1 MDIQIQELDSSG
13 RLLTVA
19 LPDEEVQGEV
29 VERLKKMCRTVTI
42 PGFRKGRTPFKVVES
57 RFRESVFRNVLTDF
71 ARDSADSYMEENSI
85 RPVYGP
91 VVQDYS
97 QEQSMHKFE
106 LFFEVLP
113 KLSQWSIAGQE
124 IIEPKVELTDADVLE
139 EIEIWRK
146 ENRKWVVVDRS
157 AKQADRVTV
166 DVTTKINDEV
176 VDDGRQKNLKIAIP
190 SNEEDEFEDDTDLGV
205 GELDSALIGKACTGL
220 KAGDEVTVPA
230 GLEDATEGSDPS
242 TYTIK
247 VHSVEE
253 ATNEFTDNFLKLLG
267 VQSEA
272 EENFLSH
279 ARKLLEQ
286 DFRNIAEEALKR
298 QVVEILLDRNNFV
311 APRSLIEA
319 QVRHQT
325 KEMGYSVEEFEESGM
340 DLMKTE
346 VGQFIRSYIE
356 NQIVDDLVN
365 IELLSKNT
373 NLIDSSD
380 EAFQAHTQELVSLS
394 PTPEETKKSIEEN
407 SDKYKT
413 EFGIMQVIR
422 GLASEGD
429 YEVRSMTKQEF
440 DEWVHRLN
448 HSEPGEEEQ
457 QEDEATTEKLIV
469 DSSGQPI
476 RE

>member
-71 ARDSADSYMEENSI
+71 ARDSAETYMKENSI
-85 RPVYGP
+85 NPVYGP
-91 VVQDYS
+91 VMRDYS
-97 QEQSMHKFE
+97 SEQSMHKFE

-113 KLSQWSIAGQE
+113 RLSQWSIAGQE
-124 IIEPKVELTDADVLE
+124 IIEPKVEITDADVLE
-139 EIEIWRK
+139 EVENWRK
-146 ENRKWVVVDRS
+146 DNRKWVVVDRS

-176 VDDGRQKNLKIAIP
+176 VDDGGQKNLVIAIP
-190 SNEEDEFEDDTDLGV
+190 SDEDEFEDDIDPGDF
-205 GELDSALIGKACTGL
+205 DSALIGKACTGL

-230 GLEDATEGSDPS
+230 GLEDAAEGSDPS

-253 ATNEFTDNFLKLLG
+253 STNEFTDNFLKFLG

-286 DFRNIAEEALKR
+286 DFRNIVEEALKR

-319 QVRHQT
+319 EVRHRT

-340 DLMKTE
+340 DWMKTE

-356 NQIVDDLVN
+356 KQIVDDLVD

-373 NLIDSSD
+373 KLIDSSD
-380 EAFQAHTQELVSLS
+380 ETFQAHTQELVSLS
-394 PTPEETKKSIEEN
+394 PNPEETKKSIEEN

-413 EFGIMQVIR
+413 NFGIMQVIR

-429 YEVRSMTKQEF
+429 YEVRSMTVQEF
-440 DEWVHRLN
+440 HEWVHRLN
-448 HSEPGEEEQ
+448 YSGPGEDDEQ
-457 QEDEATTEKLIV
+457 QEDEAATENLIV

>member
-71 ARDSADSYMEENSI
+71 ARDSADTYMEENSI

-91 VVQDYS
+91 IMRDYS

-124 IIEPKVELTDADVLE
+124 IIEPKVELTDTDVLA
-139 EIEIWRK
+139 EIENWRK
-146 ENRKWVVVDRS
+146 ENRKCVVVDRS
-157 AKQADRVTV
+157 AQQADRVIV

-176 VDDGRQKNLKIAIP
+176 VDDGGQKNLVIAIP
-190 SNEEDEFEDDTDLGV
+190 SDEDEFEDDIDPGDF
-205 GELDSALIGKACTGL
+205 DSVLIGKACIGL

-230 GLEDATEGSDPS
+230 GLEDAAEGTDPS

-272 EENFLSH
+272 EENFLPH
-279 ARKLLEQ
+279 ARKFLERE
-286 DFRNIAEEALKR
+286 FRHKVDSTLKH
-298 QVVEILLDRNNFV
+298 QVVETLLDRNNFV

-319 QVRHQT
+319 EVRQYT
-325 KEMGYSVEEFEESGM
+325 KSIGYSVEEFEESGM
-340 DLMKTE
+340 DWMKTE

-356 NQIVDDLVN
+356 KQIVDELVK
-365 IELLSKNT
+365 IELLSQNT

-394 PTPEETKKSIEEN
+394 PTPEETKKNIEEN
-407 SDKYKT
+407 SDTYKT
-413 EFGIMQVIR
+413 SFGIMQVIR
-422 GLASEGD
+422 GLAKEGD
-429 YEVRSMTKQEF
+429 YEVRGMTVQEF
-440 DEWVHRLN
+440 NEWENSLN
-448 HSEPGEEEQ
+448 HAKSGEDDEQ
-457 QEDEATTEKLIV
+457 QEDEAATENLIV

>member
-71 ARDSADSYMEENSI
+71 ARDSADTYMEENSI

-91 VVQDYS
+91 IMRDYS

-124 IIEPKVELTDADVLE
+124 IIEPKVELTDADVLA
-139 EIEIWRK
+139 EIENWRK
-146 ENRKWVVVDRS
+146 ENRKCVVVDRS
-157 AKQADRVTV
+157 AQQADRVIV

-176 VDDGRQKNLKIAIP
+176 VDDGGQKNLVIAIP
-190 SNEEDEFEDDTDLGV
+190 SDEDEFEDDIDPGDF
-205 GELDSALIGKACTGL
+205 DSVLIGKACIGL

-230 GLEDATEGSDPS
+230 GLEDAAEGTDPS

-272 EENFLSH
+272 EENFLPH
-279 ARKLLEQ
+279 ARKFLERE
-286 DFRNIAEEALKR
+286 FRHKVDSTLKH
-298 QVVEILLDRNNFV
+298 QVVETLLERNNFV

-319 QVRHQT
+319 EVRQYT
-325 KEMGYSVEEFEESGM
+325 KSIGYSVEEFEESGM
-340 DLMKTE
+340 DWMKTE

-356 NQIVDDLVN
+356 KQIVDELVK
-365 IELLSKNT
+365 IELLSQNT

-394 PTPEETKKSIEEN
+394 PTPEETKKNIEEN
-407 SDKYKT
+407 SDTYKT
-413 EFGIMQVIR
+413 SFGIMQVIR
-422 GLASEGD
+422 GLAKEGD
-429 YEVRSMTKQEF
+429 YEVRGMTVQEF
-440 DEWVHRLN
+440 NEWENSLN
-448 HSEPGEEEQ
+448 HAKSGEDDEQ
-457 QEDEATTEKLIV
+457 QEDEAVAENLIV

>member
-71 ARDSADSYMEENSI
+71 ARDSADTYMEENSI

-91 VVQDYS
+91 IMRDYS

-124 IIEPKVELTDADVLE
+124 IIEPKVDLTDADVLA
-139 EIEIWRK
+139 EIENWRK
-146 ENRKWVVVDRS
+146 ENRKCVVVDRS
-157 AKQADRVTV
+157 AQQADRVIV

-176 VDDGRQKNLKIAIP
+176 VDDGGQKNLVIAIP
-190 SNEEDEFEDDTDLGV
+190 SDEDEFEDDIDPGDF
-205 GELDSALIGKACTGL
+205 DSVLIGKACIGL

-230 GLEDATEGSDPS
+230 GLEDAAEGTDPS

-267 VQSEA
+267 VHSEA
-272 EENFLSH
+272 EENFLPQ
-279 ARKLLEQ
+279 ARKFLERE
-286 DFRNIAEEALKR
+286 FRHKVDSTLKH
-298 QVVEILLDRNNFV
+298 QVVETLLDRNKFV

-319 QVRHQT
+319 EVRQYT
-325 KEMGYSVEEFEESGM
+325 KSIGYSVEEFEESGM
-340 DLMKTE
+340 DWMKTE
-346 VGQFIRSYIE
+346 VGQFIHSYIE
-356 NQIVDDLVN
+356 KQIVDELVK
-365 IELLSKNT
+365 IELLSQNT

-407 SDKYKT
+407 SDTYKT
-413 EFGIMQVIR
+413 NFGIMQVIR
-422 GLASEGD
+422 GLAKEGD
-429 YEVRSMTKQEF
+429 YEVRGMTVQEF
-440 DEWVHRLN
+440 NEWENGLN
-448 HSEPGEEEQ
+448 HAKSGEDDEQ
-457 QEDEATTEKLIV
+457 QEDEAATENLIV

>member
-1 MDIQIQELDSSG
+1 MDIQIQELDSSS

-71 ARDSADSYMEENSI
+71 ARDSADTYMEENSI

-91 VVQDYS
+91 VMRDYS

-139 EIEIWRK
+139 EIENWRQD
-146 ENRKWVVVDRS
+146 NRKWVVVDRS

-176 VDDGRQKNLKIAIP
+176 VDDGGQKNLKIAIP
-190 SNEEDEFEDDTDLGV
+190 SSEDEFKDDTGLG
-205 GELDSALIGKACTGL
+205 EFDSALIGKACTGL

-253 ATNEFTDNFLKLLG
+253 STNEFTDNFLKLLG

-286 DFRNIAEEALKR
+286 DFRNIVDGALKR
-298 QVVEILLDRNNFV
+298 QVVETLLERNNFV

-319 QVRHQT
+319 QVKHQT

-340 DLMKTE
+340 DWMKTE
-346 VGQFIRSYIE
+346 VGQFIHSYIE
-356 NQIVDDLVN
+356 KQIVDELVN

-373 NLIDSSD
+373 SFIDSSD

-413 EFGIMQVIR
+413 KFELMQVIR
-422 GLASEGD
+422 GLASEGA

-440 DEWVHRLN
+440 HEWVHSLN
-448 HSEPGEEEQ
+448 HRKPGEEEQ
-457 QEDEATTEKLIV
+457 QEDEAAAENLIV